1 MLPFGFRR
9 PRSSGGRPCP
19 ATPRVAGEALEE
31 RRLLALVVS
40 PVAAGTSAA
49 TLGTAMLVPNGG
61 ITIVGGSYVGANN
74 QGGTYTGLDTTSPF
88 GQRLQIPDGVI
99 LTTGRAADAQ
109 GPNDSRST
117 GVILGTAGDSNLDA
131 ATNLTTSDAN
141 SLTLSFTTLPNTRSI
156 LFDFVFGTEQYT
168 EFGGAFRNDAFSA
181 YLDGAQIATD
191 PAGKPFSLDDVVYD
205 NNSAGFDIE
214 YDGLVPRLRV
224 RAPLN
229 VTLLTH
235 TLKFVIA
242 DGDLGDY
249 DSGVFLSRLQG
260 SSVAS
265 TAAATEV
272 PATGE
277 LAFATPSY
285 SVDESAGVATVTVSR
300 ANGSSGVVTVDYAT
314 SSPAGT
320 TATAGVDYTPV
331 TGTLTFL
338 DGQTT
343 QTFTVPI
350 VQDTLFEG
358 REDLQLALSNPTDS
372 ALGAQSQATLNIL
385 DDEAAVQFDPV
396 AYTVSETAGSVTL
409 TVARSG
415 PAAGTVSVDYATAN
429 GGDPTT
435 GAQAPADYLSRSGT
449 ITFAD
454 GQSTATITV
463 PIIPDYVDGEP
474 NETFT
479 VTLTNPVG
487 SAAPAAL
494 GTQPTATVTIT
505 DVTRP
510 PTIYDITAFAPKNRI
525 EALYLQ
531 VNEELRPETVLDP
544 TNYDLFVHRESR
556 FNTQGSR
563 QRVAIRSVEWNP
575 VVKTITVRPMSVLKK
590 NVFYEVVAR
599 GTTANGIVGVN
610 NEGLDG
616 NFDRSVNPGPG
627 GGDDFVGYFARGSS
641 LRYFD
646 GNGDNVLLGANGGG
660 VIEAFRD
667 NTRNA
672 RVVRYIAPVP
682 QKSNIFGKVTASRKG
697 GDRVTTI
704 TTLLLNGAQS
714 FLATPPFQVT
724 YQI

>member
-1 MLPFGFRR
+1 M
-9 PRSSGGRPCP
+9 
-19 ATPRVAGEALEE
+19 GEPLEE

-49 TLGTAMLVPNGG
+49 TLGASLVVPNSG
-61 ITIVGGSYVGANN
+61 ITIVGGTYVGANN
-74 QGGTYTGLDTTSPF
+74 QGGTYTGLDTTSAL

-99 LTTGRAADAQ
+99 LTTGRASDAQ

-117 GVILGTAGDSNLDA
+117 GVILGTAGDPNLDA
-131 ATNLTTSDAN
+131 ATNLATSDAN
-141 SLTLSFTTLPNTRSI
+141 SLTLSFTTLPNTRSV

-181 YLDGAQIATD
+181 YLDGTQIATD

-205 NNSAGFDIE
+205 NNNAAFDIE
-214 YDGLVPRLRV
+214 YDGLIPRLRV

-229 VTLLTH
+229 VALLTH

-277 LAFATPSY
+277 LAFAAPTY

-358 REDLQLALSNPTDS
+358 REDLQLTLSNPTDS

-396 AYTVSETAGSVTL
+396 AYTVPETAGSVTL

-415 PAAGTVSVDYATAN
+415 PTAGTLSVDYATAN
-429 GGDPTT
+429 GADPTT
-435 GAQAPADYLSRSGT
+435 GAQAPADYLSRTGT

-463 PIIPDYVDGEP
+463 PIIPDYLDGEP

-479 VTLTNPVG
+479 VTLANPVG
-487 SAAPAAL
+487 SAAQAAL
-494 GTQPTATVTIT
+494 GAQPTATVTIT

-510 PTIYDITAFAPKNRI
+510 PTIYDITAFAPRNRI

-544 TNYDLFVHRESR
+544 TNYDLFVHRETR
-556 FNTQGSR
+556 FNTQSSR

-599 GTTANGIVGVN
+599 GTTANGIVGAN
-610 NEGLDG
+610 NEALDG
-616 NFDRSVNPGPG
+616 DLDRFVNPGPG
-627 GGDDFVGYFARGSS
+627 GGEDFIGYFARGSS
-641 LRYFD
+641 IRYFD

-660 VIEAFRD
+660 VIEVFRD
-667 NTRNA
+667 VTRNA
-672 RVVRYIAPVP
+672 RQVRYIDPVP
-682 QKSNIFGKVTASRKG
+682 QKSNIFGKVTATRKA
-697 GDRVTTI
+697 GDRVTPI

-714 FLATPPFQVT
+714 FLANPPFQVT